1 MQIEEYRVRLERFT
15 ELLNREHYLHY
26 SGQKEKLE
34 TAGLYSEYS
43 DLFSL
48 DTIHEIRAALEDVAP
63 SFDSRK
69 RSLQKLLGFALDQH
83 LEQSCNLLTEE
94 IAEYESNA
102 EPASAE
108 LSMCGF
114 IAEHS

>member
-94 IAEYESNA
+94 IAEQRAKGRLIRPESEYVGA
-102 EPASAE
+102 MP
-108 LSMCGF
+108 
-114 IAEHS
+114 